1 MLPQGKLAMYTV
13 LLLGTCQT
21 RLLRPNMPLGV
32 KNAMYNIY
40 KDHVDAHY
48 YLLSFSTDYENIR
61 VLLGCR
67 YLGESR
73 DGLNVMEHE
82 TGQYFKLLSSAW
94 IH

>member
-48 YLLSFSTDYENIR
+48 YVLSFSTDYFQSHNMRVSSSKARTDMNIAF
-61 VLLGCR
+61 L
-67 YLGESR
+67 
-73 DGLNVMEHE
+73 H
-82 TGQYFKLLSSAW
+82 
-94 IH
+94 

>member
-48 YLLSFSTDYENIR
+48 YLLSLSTDYTSNLTTL
-61 VLLGCR
+61 V
-67 YLGESR
+67 
-73 DGLNVMEHE
+73 
-82 TGQYFKLLSSAW
+82 SSSKAAT
-94 IH
+94 